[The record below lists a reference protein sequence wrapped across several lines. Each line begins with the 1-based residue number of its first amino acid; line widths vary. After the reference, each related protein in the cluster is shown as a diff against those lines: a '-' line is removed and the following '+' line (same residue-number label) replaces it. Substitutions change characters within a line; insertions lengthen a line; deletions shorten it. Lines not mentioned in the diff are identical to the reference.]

1 MCARVNKSAHREVD
15 ALSSACGYVGCVRR
29 GCLRSN
35 SASVCSQ
42 AAFRSRPFPD
52 DFALPGP
59 GPVHDRLDEPRLALA
74 TREWAET
81 YVRPL
86 LVRPLTVLQ
95 LPEIFRAGVFLSWLA
110 EVGGEVCVVEIQFTT
125 SVDGGHIFYAGTEGL
140 ELYSISVG
148 SLDHCRVQLRH
159 PSSGITALVLH
170 DLSRL
175 DFEQILAQVPNL
187 EYLMHFDNGPN
198 RNLSHALRHV
208 PKLKYLDLSETLRG
222 TRDETWPEFLRHV
235 PCLEVLRCDERWET
249 MTPAARLL
257 KRGCCPCLRE
267 IYAGEYAFDW
277 ATRVR
282 TFITPPFETEAKS
295 PDCDG
300 VVWREP
306 RQTRDRTGLDVPVPY
321 TSYRPSHSH
330 INPPPAAPASKSPG
344 ASSPIRSA
352 NSSNSRS
359 RRARARAAAS
369 ASPEPLIARL
379 SAAARRG
386 DGRSSSESSGA
397 GGAAPATAGSR
408 ARFRSSS

>member
-1 MCARVNKSAHREVD
+1 
-15 ALSSACGYVGCVRR
+15 
-29 GCLRSN
+29 
-35 SASVCSQ
+35 VCSQ
-42 AAFRSRPFPD
+42 AGFRSRPFPD

-198 RNLSHALRHV
+198 RKRSDTCQSSSTWTSPRRSVVLEMR
-208 PKLKYLDLSETLRG
+208 RG
-222 TRDETWPEFLRHV
+222 QNFSVT
-235 PCLEVLRCDERWET
+235 C
-249 MTPAARLL
+249 PASRSFA
-257 KRGCCPCLRE
+257 
-267 IYAGEYAFDW
+267 
-277 ATRVR
+277 ATRGGKPWL
-282 TFITPPFETEAKS
+282 PP
-295 PDCDG
+295 
-300 VVWREP
+300 
-306 RQTRDRTGLDVPVPY
+306 RD
-321 TSYRPSHSH
+321 
-330 INPPPAAPASKSPG
+330 
-344 ASSPIRSA
+344 
-352 NSSNSRS
+352 
-359 RRARARAAAS
+359 
-369 ASPEPLIARL
+369 
-379 SAAARRG
+379 
-386 DGRSSSESSGA
+386 
-397 GGAAPATAGSR
+397 
-408 ARFRSSS
+408 F